1 MLQEHTE
8 TEYHLTPHGWLKG
21 CFWVYGTKTEDVP
34 IPSDRVETCVEKIDD
49 GSGVPSPAISWR
61 RVWES
66 DLATQETKAELRQQ
80 FPRQNTGPSKRFK
93 KPRRTDRR
101 QCAALFT
108 DVLQIR
114 RF

>member
-1 MLQEHTE
+1 MPREHTE

-21 CFWVYGTKTEDVP
+21 SFWVYGTQTEDVP

-66 DLATQETKAELRQQ
+66 DSATQETKAELRQQ
-80 FPRQNTGPSKRFK
+80 FPRPEYRPLEK
-93 KPRRTDRR
+93 
-101 QCAALFT
+101 
-108 DVLQIR
+108 I
-114 RF
+114 